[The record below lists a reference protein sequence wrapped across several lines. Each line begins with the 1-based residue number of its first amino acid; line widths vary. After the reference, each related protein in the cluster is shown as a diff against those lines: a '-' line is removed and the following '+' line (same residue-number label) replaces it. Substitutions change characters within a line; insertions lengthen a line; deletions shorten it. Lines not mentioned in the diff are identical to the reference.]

1 MVRILSMFFS
11 RTVNLNSILMNIFL
25 NAIFLQIIL
34 NIKNIL
40 ALKLLLLQ
48 YQSPIEFQIY
58 FLRNIQVL
66 KQLKEL
72 LAYNGHHQ
80 LNRKK
85 LLFYLHQ
92 TYEMVLNFHLVQLRV
107 LYKVTSKIH
116 FLFGYHIDLLKG

>member
-11 RTVNLNSILMNIFL
+11 RTVNLNNILMNIFL

-66 KQLKEL
+66 KQL
-72 LAYNGHHQ
+72 
-80 LNRKK
+80 
-85 LLFYLHQ
+85 F
-92 TYEMVLNFHLVQLRV
+92 
-107 LYKVTSKIH
+107 I
-116 FLFGYHIDLLKG
+116 